1 MLKSMTKNLLFSVD
15 TTILERIW
23 VHNTPSLITYL
34 KQKYQQFYKKGRN
47 IFNTK
52 LGWLGYFH
60 QYLVQDYSIVVVFF
74 RFIRIFFTGG
84 KLTRIQDLVVVAGVY
99 QVLFLRTGRNKI
111 RLYGVR
117 SFVQSI
123 MSAQTSGT
131 KRKMY
136 VMTKVPEASPKQ
148 KSIEGCF
155 PIQHLNDIA
164 SLD

>member
-1 MLKSMTKNLLFSVD
+1 MLLDIVEWLKQKLIAIVMLKSMTKNLLFSVD

-84 KLTRIQDLVVVAGVY
+84 KLTRI
-99 QVLFLRTGRNKI
+99 
-111 RLYGVR
+111 
-117 SFVQSI
+117 
-123 MSAQTSGT
+123 
-131 KRKMY
+131 
-136 VMTKVPEASPKQ
+136 
-148 KSIEGCF
+148 
-155 PIQHLNDIA
+155 
-164 SLD
+164 